1 MPKDGEDP
9 HTARGKSGTCNLFC
23 IRRMAD
29 DIHRGVLNI
38 RLAPPTL
45 KDNTADAERVLGALR
60 QRVAGGRVRADNAL
74 LAFLPAMLRD
84 SQYALRCILC
94 PDQEDWQLCGVTA
107 LDDPDPILGL
117 AVDLGT
123 TRIVFSLID
132 LQTGKELEEGAFDNP
147 QIEVGPDVLT
157 RIHYADRPGGL
168 QHLNRVVVAA
178 LNRQVGRACSR
189 LKTRPER
196 IYRAALAGNTAMTH
210 FFLGLDPHGMIREP
224 YIPAVNCPGLIRA
237 RDLGLEI
244 AAAARLYV
252 FPNVGSYFGGDLVA
266 GILHS
271 GLHQAEATALLV
283 DVGTNAEVVLGNRQ
297 WLIACA
303 GAAGPALES
312 GVSRIG
318 TTAQPGAIDRVRI
331 EGADRRFAWHTI
343 DDLPPMGICGSGV
356 IELAAQL
363 YRAGMIDIRGRLIP
377 QTCGARLQSNAEE
390 AQLVLVPAEASAAG
404 RALTFGQIELDS
416 LIRSKAAMYTI
427 LETLT
432 AAVGMTLHDLDT
444 IYVAGTFGC
453 FIDPQAAITI
463 GMLPDLPLECY
474 RPLGNSSLAG
484 AKRILCAPAEMA
496 VVEAIRSRITY
507 LELNVNQDFMNRFSA
522 AKFIPHTNPELFPS
536 VPRPAWGP

>member
-1 MPKDGEDP
+1 MGNAESATWLYIK
-9 HTARGKSGTCNLFC
+9 
-23 IRRMAD
+23 RMAN
-29 DIHRGVLNI
+29 DINRGVLDV

-45 KDNTADAERVLGALR
+45 KDNTADAERMLGGLR
-60 QRVAGGRVRADNAL
+60 QRLAGGRVRADNDL
-74 LAFLPAMLRD
+74 LAMLPAMLRG
-84 SQYALRCILC
+84 SQYAVRCIVC
-94 PDQEDWQLCGVTA
+94 PDQADWQICGITA
-107 LDDPDPILGL
+107 AEDPAPILGL

-123 TRIVFSLID
+123 TRVVFSLID
-132 LQTGKELEEGAFDNP
+132 LQTGKQLAEGAFDNP
-147 QIEVGPDVLT
+147 QSEVGPDILT
-157 RIHYADRPGGL
+157 RIHYAGRPGGL
-168 QHLNRVVVAA
+168 KHLKRLVVEA
-178 LNRQVGRACSR
+178 LNRQVGQACSR
-189 LKTRPER
+189 LNTTPER
-196 IYRAALAGNTAMTH
+196 IYRVALAGNTAMTH

-224 YIPAVNCPGLIRA
+224 YIPAVNSPGLIRT
-237 RDLGLEI
+237 RDLGLEL
-244 AAAARLYV
+244 AVAARIFV
-252 FPNVGSYFGGDLVA
+252 FPNVGSYFGGDLVS

-271 GLHQAEATALLV
+271 GLHQAEDTALLV

-318 TTAQPGAIDRVRI
+318 TTARPGAIDRVRVN
-331 EGADRRFAWHTI
+331 GADRQLLWHTI
-343 DDLPPMGICGSGV
+343 DDLPPVGICGSGV

-377 QTCGARLQSNAEE
+377 QTCGARLLSNAED
-390 AQLVLVPAEASAAG
+390 AQLVLVPAEASAEG

-432 AAVGMTLHDLDT
+432 AAVGMTPRDLET

-453 FIDPQAAITI
+453 FIDPEAAITI

-484 AKRILCAPAEMA
+484 AKRILRIPAEMA
-496 VVEAIRSRITY
+496 AVDAIRGRITY
-507 LELNVNQDFMNRFSA
+507 LELNVNQEFMNRFSA

-536 VPRPAWGP
+536 VPRPALGP